1 LTRRQKRL
9 GRRIAKLHKQNF
21 GETHIMMAHRWTA
34 IVTLLTLLVYF
45 WMSLQV
51 GQARGKSGISPP
63 AMTGDPLL
71 ERAVRVHY
79 NTLEWLPIFLVSLWL
94 FAIYWNELVAS
105 GLGIVWIV
113 GRLAYSAGYMADPAR
128 RSTGFLIQLLACAVL
143 LVGALG
149 RIVYTL
155 AIGV

>member
-1 LTRRQKRL
+1 MAT
-9 GRRIAKLHKQNF
+9 LHAPPNGGTNTMIQ
-21 GETHIMMAHRWTA
+21 HRWTA
-34 IVTLLTLLVYF
+34 LVTLLSLLVYF

-51 GQARGKSGISPP
+51 GRARGKTGINAP

-94 FAIYWNELVAS
+94 FAIYANELAAA
-105 GLGIVWIV
+105 GLGMVWII
-113 GRLAYSAGYMADPAR
+113 GRVLYSAGYMADPAK

-143 LVGALG
+143 LFGALG
-149 RIVYTL
+149 KIVSSL
-155 AIGV
+155 ATGGA